1 MKPSD
6 SSTNILVV
14 GATGFLGMEIC
25 RRLTAA
31 GRPTR
36 GLVRKTSA
44 AEKTNALKQWNV
56 QCVEGDL
63 KDPASLK
70 AALRGITTV
79 ISTASATVS
88 RQDGDSLQ
96 SVDKEGQ
103 LSLVA
108 EAAAAGVNQFI
119 YISFPNMPFGFPL
132 QSAKR
137 KVEEQI
143 MKQNWSYTILQP
155 TFFMEVWLGPAVG
168 FDFANAKSTIYGEGK
183 KKISWVSLT
192 DVASF
197 AVDVVGNPRAKN
209 KKIEL
214 GGPEGLSPL
223 EVVAI
228 FERTNGSKFEV
239 QHVPAEVL
247 QSQSDAA
254 PDDLSKSFAGLML
267 TYTSGQEVRMNET
280 LKEFPIRLKA
290 VTDYAAQV
298 SKLSKVS
305 MAT

>member
-14 GATGFLGMEIC
+14 SATGFLGMEIC

-63 KDPASLK
+63 KNPASLRT
-70 AALRGITTV
+70 ALRGITTV

-88 RQDGDSLQ
+88 RQEGDSLQ
-96 SVDKEGQ
+96 SVDEEGQ
-103 LSLVA
+103 LSLVT
-108 EAAAAGVNQFI
+108 EAAAAGVRQFI
-119 YISFPNMPFGFPL
+119 YISFPNMPFDFPL

-168 FDFANAKSTIYGEGK
+168 FDFANAKSTIYGEGN

-197 AVDVVGNPRAKN
+197 AVNVVDNPRAKN

-214 GGPEGLSPL
+214 GGPEALSPL

-247 QSQSDAA
+247 QSQSDTA
-254 PDDLSKSFAGLML
+254 PDDLTKSFAGLML
-267 TYTSGQEVRMNET
+267 TYASGQEIRMNET
-280 LKEFPIRLKA
+280 LNEFPIRLKA
-290 VTDYAAQV
+290 VKDHAAQV

>member
-25 RRLTAA
+25 RQLTAA
-31 GRPTR
+31 GRPAR

-63 KDPASLK
+63 NDPASLK

-79 ISTASATVS
+79 ISTASATDS
-88 RQDGDSLQ
+88 RQEGDSLQ

-108 EAAAAGVNQFI
+108 EAAAAGVRQFI
-119 YISFPNMPFGFPL
+119 YISFPNMPFDFPL

-137 KVEEQI
+137 QVEEQI
-143 MKQNWSYTILQP
+143 MKRNWSYTILQP

-168 FDFANAKSTIYGEGK
+168 FDFANSKSTIYGEGK
-183 KKISWVSLT
+183 KKISWVSLA

-197 AVDVVGNPRAKN
+197 AVDVVDNPRAKN

-214 GGPEGLSPL
+214 GGPEALSPL
-223 EVVAI
+223 EVIAI

-247 QSQSDAA
+247 QTQSDAA
-254 PDDLSKSFAGLML
+254 PDDLAKSFAGLML
-267 TYTSGQEVRMNET
+267 TYASGHEIRMNEI
-280 LKEFPIRLKA
+280 LNDFPIKLKA
-290 VTDYAAQV
+290 VKDYAAQV